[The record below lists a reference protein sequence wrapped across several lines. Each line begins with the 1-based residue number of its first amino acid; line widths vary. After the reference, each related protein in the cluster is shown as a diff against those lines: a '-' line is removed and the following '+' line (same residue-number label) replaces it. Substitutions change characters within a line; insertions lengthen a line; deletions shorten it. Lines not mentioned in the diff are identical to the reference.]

1 MAAVFVHSAEDSLE
15 CRRNHP
21 RRNRNGATVDVNTFV
36 EAMFLASSGKIL
48 VTENVTPNRGPMVLY
63 PDPGV
68 ALRCVAQV
76 RWTSSLTPNRHFRGS
91 DRRHSQAH
99 ARCSGWDDVHRRS
112 DGHDTIPDEEALYE
126 GSTGEQRL
134 FDINL
139 NIKRELTELLNCENV
154 RSDTA
159 FRMWV
164 QTRLM
169 ETEKELRSGRRRQS
183 SASLH

>member
-1 MAAVFVHSAEDSLE
+1 MIPARAHNYNFSLQKYVLLQE
-15 CRRNHP
+15 QHEELCNHLDQIRP
-21 RRNRNGATVDVNTFV
+21 SLATTSGGSLCSPP
-36 EAMFLASSGKIL
+36 ATSPTQSS
-48 VTENVTPNRGPMVLY
+48 
-63 PDPGV
+63 
-68 ALRCVAQV
+68 
-76 RWTSSLTPNRHFRGS
+76 SSLPPNRHFRGS

-112 DGHDTIPDEEALYE
+112 DGHDTILDEEALYE

-134 FDINL
+134 FDINQ

-164 QTRLM
+164 QTWLM
-169 ETEKELRSGRRRQS
+169 ETEKELRSGRWRQS